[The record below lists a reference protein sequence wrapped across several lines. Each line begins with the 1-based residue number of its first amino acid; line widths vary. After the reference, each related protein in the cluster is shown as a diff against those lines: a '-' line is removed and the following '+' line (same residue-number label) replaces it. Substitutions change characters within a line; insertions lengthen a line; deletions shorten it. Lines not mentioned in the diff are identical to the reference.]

1 VLLHSFFQAQA
12 ARAVK
17 EKVAIKNVELIIQKK
32 TVVEDQLA
40 KDIEALND
48 VVSNGW
54 VS

>member
-17 EKVAIKNVELIIQKK
+17 EKVAIKNVDIAHQKK
-32 TVVEDQLA
+32 AIVEDQLA
-40 KDIEALND
+40 KDIEELNE